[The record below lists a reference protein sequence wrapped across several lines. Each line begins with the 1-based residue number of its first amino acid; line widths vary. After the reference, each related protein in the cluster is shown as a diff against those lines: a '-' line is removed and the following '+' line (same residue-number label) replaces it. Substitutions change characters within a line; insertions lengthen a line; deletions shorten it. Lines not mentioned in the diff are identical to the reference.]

1 MFQFFPIFLNQF
13 KQKIFKR
20 QSKRSWFHPDFQFA
34 ELFKQN
40 VKAMQL
46 FIPAF
51 FWPKLCI
58 FSNRIYREVAKVCQP
73 LFISSF
79 FSPKYERRTLEVLGS
94 WIKQLLISLSLSLF
108 LSLSLSLSL
117 SLFLARFFFT
127 ALALLSLYLSIYL
140 SLSLSLS
147 PCNLLFL
154 PHKRSTLSNYNCNL
168 SGRTCVEIRMR
179 D

>member
-46 FIPAF
+46 FVPAF

-58 FSNRIYREVAKVCQP
+58 FSNPIYREVAKVCQH

-94 WIKQLLISLSLSLF
+94 WIKQLLISLSLSLSF
-108 LSLSLSLSL
+108 SLSLSLSL
-117 SLFLARFFFT
+117 SLPRSLFLHCSCT
-127 ALALLSLYLSIYL
+127 PLYLSIY
-140 SLSLSLS
+140 LSLSLS

>member
-46 FIPAF
+46 FVPAF

-58 FSNRIYREVAKVCQP
+58 FSNRIYREVAKVCQH

-94 WIKQLLISLSLSLF
+94 WIKQLLISLSLSLSS

-117 SLFLARFFFT
+117 SSSLAFSS
-127 ALALLSLYLSIYL
+127 LLLHSSLSIYLSISL
-140 SLSLSLS
+140 SLSLSLLAIY
-147 PCNLLFL
+147 CFYRTNVVLF
-154 PHKRSTLSNYNCNL
+154 PIITATSQA
-168 SGRTCVEIRMR
+168 GRVLK
-179 D
+179 